1 VALATLA
8 MITANGGITSAT
20 AETMTAASVEYRS
33 ITAQDKTNRPMQVAM
48 SAKYQRLSRRDG
60 CGPAGPFGSVSL
72 PVTSVRCPA
81 ARRPKHDMPGRGS
94 RRRGVR
100 ALGAGPVMF
109 ICMFDEDALLEG
121 LNEQQR
127 QAVTHRGGPLL
138 VLAGAGTGK
147 TRTLVG
153 RAAWLRGGQGVPA
166 SRILLLTF
174 TRRAA
179 SDMLARAAA
188 WFDGSSERICGGTF
202 HAIAHKIIRQHAE
215 SFSLPP
221 QFTILDP
228 GDTVDIL
235 DVLRPDHG
243 LAEGGQRAPRAAACA
258 DIYTRCVNTGR
269 PVSEVVTAGFPW
281 CVPFTGQL
289 AGLFRG
295 YTAHKRARHLLD
307 FDDLLL
313 LWQAALADPAAGP
326 VLRSMF
332 DAVLVDEYQ
341 DVNAVQ
347 ASIVRLLQPDGKQLT
362 CVGDDAQ
369 AIYGFRG
376 ASPAHLRQ
384 LTADY
389 PGLEIVRLGR
399 NYRSRQGVLDLANVI
414 RSSAPGG
421 LGPAAAGGK
430 ASRVVPPQGGSGGMG
445 PPGKEGASSASGL
458 DLTLTG
464 DRGAGMAPLLVRC
477 HDEATQAREICAR
490 VLDAHEDG
498 AALQDQAVL
507 VRAAHHSDILEI
519 ELSARKIPYVKFG
532 GLRFTDTAHVK
543 DFLAAART
551 LANPADDLAWFRL
564 LRLHEGIGPVH
575 ARRVLAA
582 LVPGPDGP
590 ADGPADGREQA
601 VEAAPAR
608 SRRALAATFGRLADA
623 AALAAA
629 SEQAPA
635 LLAIVDPLIR
645 ARYPDAVV
653 RIADLQRLADVAAA
667 QPSLHDALA
676 ELTLDPPVSA
686 SDLAGPPRLDEDY
699 LTISTIHAAKGLEWP
714 IVHLPQLVDGAL
726 PSDMALG
733 DPDGLAEEHRLFYV
747 AITRA
752 RDHLYLYAPQRLHIH
767 RRGRDDRHGFGQ
779 LTRFLDA
786 GALAACDSAT
796 AAPLAPAL
804 PAVGALAARVD
815 AALGSLWDG

>member
-1 VALATLA
+1 
-8 MITANGGITSAT
+8 
-20 AETMTAASVEYRS
+20 
-33 ITAQDKTNRPMQVAM
+33 
-48 SAKYQRLSRRDG
+48 
-60 CGPAGPFGSVSL
+60 
-72 PVTSVRCPA
+72 
-81 ARRPKHDMPGRGS
+81 
-94 RRRGVR
+94 
-100 ALGAGPVMF
+100 
-109 ICMFDEDALLEG
+109 MFDESDVLGG

-127 QAVTHRGGPLL
+127 RAVTHQGGPLL

-147 TRTLVG
+147 TRTLVA
-153 RAAWLRGGQGVPA
+153 RAAWLRGAQGVPA

-188 WFDGSSERICGGTF
+188 GAGSPAERICGGTF
-202 HAIAHKIIRQHAE
+202 HAIAHKIVRQHAE

-228 GDTVDIL
+228 GDVADIL

-243 LAEGGQRAPRAAACA
+243 LADTGQSFRGARGVGPPGAAESFRGARGVGPPGAARRAPRAAACA

-269 PVSEVVTAGFPW
+269 PVSEVVTASFPW
-281 CVPFTGQL
+281 CAPFTDQL
-289 AGLFRG
+289 AGLFRA
-295 YTAHKRARHLLD
+295 YTARKRARHLLD

-313 LWQAALADPAAGP
+313 LWQAALADPMAGP
-326 VLRSMF
+326 VLRGMF

-376 ASPAHLRQ
+376 ADPAHLRR
-384 LTADY
+384 LAADY
-389 PGLEIVRLGR
+389 AGLEIVRLDR
-399 NYRSRQGVLDLANVI
+399 NYRSRQGILDLANLI
-414 RSSAPGG
+414 RPSAP
-421 LGPAAAGGK
+421 
-430 ASRVVPPQGGSGGMG
+430 
-445 PPGKEGASSASGL
+445 GL
-458 DLTLTG
+458 DLTLTP
-464 DRGAGMAPLLVRC
+464 DRGPGMAPLLVRC

-490 VLDAHEDG
+490 VLAAHEDG
-498 AALQDQAVL
+498 AALRDQAVL

-519 ELSARKIPYVKFG
+519 ELSASKIPYVKFG

-543 DFLAAART
+543 DFLAAARI

-582 LVPGPDGP
+582 LDQDGP
-590 ADGPADGREQA
+590 ASGWRQSGWQQA
-601 VEAAPAR
+601 IDAAPAR
-608 SRRALAATFGRLADA
+608 SRPALAATLGRLADA
-623 AALAAA
+623 AVPTAAA
-629 SEQAPA
+629 RGSAAQAG
-635 LLAIVDPLIR
+635 AILVILDPLIR
-645 ARYPDAVV
+645 ARYPDAAV
-653 RIADLQRLADVAAA
+653 RITDLQRLADAAAA

-676 ELTLDPPVSA
+676 ELTLDPPVFA

-699 LTISTIHAAKGLEWP
+699 VTISTIHAAKGLEWP
-714 IVHLPQLVDGAL
+714 IVHLSHLVDGAL

-733 DPDGLAEEHRLFYV
+733 DPGGLAEEHRLFYV

-752 RDHLYLYAPQRLHIH
+752 RDHLYMYAPLRLHYH

-779 LTRFLDA
+779 LTRFLHA
-786 GALAACDSAT
+786 EALAACDSTT

-804 PAVGALAARVD
+804 PAVGPLTVTVD

>member
-1 VALATLA
+1 ML
-8 MITANGGITSAT
+8 
-20 AETMTAASVEYRS
+20 
-33 ITAQDKTNRPMQVAM
+33 D
-48 SAKYQRLSRRDG
+48 
-60 CGPAGPFGSVSL
+60 
-72 PVTSVRCPA
+72 
-81 ARRPKHDMPGRGS
+81 
-94 RRRGVR
+94 
-100 ALGAGPVMF
+100 
-109 ICMFDEDALLEG
+109 G

-127 QAVTHRGGPLL
+127 RAATHQGGPLL

-147 TRTLVG
+147 TRTLIA
-153 RAAWLRGGQGVPA
+153 RAAWLRGSQGMAA

-179 SDMLARAAA
+179 SDMLARAAV
-188 WFDGSSERICGGTF
+188 WFDGSSGRVEGSERICGGTF

-215 SFSLPP
+215 SFSLSP
-221 QFTILDP
+221 QFTILDQ
-228 GDTVDIL
+228 GDATDLL

-243 LAEGGQRAPRAAACA
+243 FDNTGQRAPRAAVCA

-289 AGLFRG
+289 AGLFRA
-295 YTAHKRARHLLD
+295 YTARKRARNLLD

-313 LWQAALADPAAGP
+313 LWQAALADPVAGP
-326 VLRSMF
+326 VLRGMF

-376 ASPAHLRQ
+376 ADPAHLRQ

-389 PGLEIVRLGR
+389 PGLDVVRLDR
-399 NYRSRQGVLDLANVI
+399 NYRSRQGVLDLANLI
-414 RSSAPGG
+414 RPSSPG
-421 LGPAAAGGK
+421 LGLKLA
-430 ASRVVPPQGGSGGMG
+430 
-445 PPGKEGASSASGL
+445 
-458 DLTLTG
+458 G
-464 DRGAGMAPLLVRC
+464 DRGAGGVGQSGAAPLLVRC
-477 HDEATQAREICAR
+477 HDEATQAREVCAR
-490 VLDAHEDG
+490 VLEAHEDG
-498 AALQDQAVL
+498 AALRDQAVL
-507 VRAAHHSDILEI
+507 VRAAHHSDVLKI
-519 ELSARKIPYVKFG
+519 ELSARRIPYVKFG

-543 DFLAAART
+543 DFLAAARI
-551 LANPADDLAWFRL
+551 LANPADELAWFRL
-564 LRLHEGIGPVH
+564 LR
-575 ARRVLAA
+575 
-582 LVPGPDGP
+582 
-590 ADGPADGREQA
+590 
-601 VEAAPAR
+601 
-608 SRRALAATFGRLADA
+608 
-623 AALAAA
+623 
-629 SEQAPA
+629 
-635 LLAIVDPLIR
+635 
-645 ARYPDAVV
+645 
-653 RIADLQRLADVAAA
+653 
-667 QPSLHDALA
+667 LHDALA

-714 IVHLPQLVDGAL
+714 IVHLPHLVDGAL

-733 DPDGLAEEHRLFYV
+733 DPGGLAEEHRLFYV

-752 RDHLYLYAPQRLHIH
+752 RDHLYLYAPQRLHYH

-786 GALAACDSAT
+786 GALAACDSVT

-804 PAVGALAARVD
+804 PPVGSLATKVD
-815 AALGSLWDG
+815 TALGALWDG

>member
-1 VALATLA
+1 
-8 MITANGGITSAT
+8 
-20 AETMTAASVEYRS
+20 
-33 ITAQDKTNRPMQVAM
+33 
-48 SAKYQRLSRRDG
+48 
-60 CGPAGPFGSVSL
+60 
-72 PVTSVRCPA
+72 
-81 ARRPKHDMPGRGS
+81 
-94 RRRGVR
+94 
-100 ALGAGPVMF
+100 MF
-109 ICMFDEDALLEG
+109 ICMFDEGVLLDG

-127 QAVTHRGGPLL
+127 RAVTHLGGPLL

-147 TRTLVG
+147 TRTLVA
-153 RAAWLRGGQGVPA
+153 RAAWLRGSQGVPA

-188 WFDGSSERICGGTF
+188 GWDGSVPGSERICGGTF
-202 HAIAHKIIRQHAE
+202 HAIAHKVIRQHAE

-235 DVLRPDHG
+235 DVLRSDHG
-243 LAEGGQRAPRAAACA
+243 LAVPGQRAPRAPACA

-269 PVSEVVTAGFPW
+269 PVSEVVTASFPW
-281 CVPFTGQL
+281 CAPFTSQL
-289 AGLFRG
+289 AGLFRA
-295 YTAHKRARHLLD
+295 YTARKRARHLLD

-313 LWQAALADPAAGP
+313 LWQAALADPVAGP
-326 VLRSMF
+326 VLRGMF

-376 ASPAHLRQ
+376 ADPAHLRQ

-389 PGLEIVRLGR
+389 PGLDIVRLDR
-399 NYRSRQGVLDLANVI
+399 NYRSRQGVLHLANLI
-414 RSSAPGG
+414 RPSAP
-421 LGPAAAGGK
+421 
-430 ASRVVPPQGGSGGMG
+430 S
-445 PPGKEGASSASGL
+445 L
-458 DLTLTG
+458 DLTLTA
-464 DRGAGMAPLLVRC
+464 DRGPGMAPLLVRC

-490 VLDAHEDG
+490 VIDAHEDG
-498 AALQDQAVL
+498 AALRDQAVL

-543 DFLAAART
+543 DFLAAARI
-551 LANPADDLAWFRL
+551 LANPADDMAWFRL

-575 ARRVLAA
+575 ARRVLDA
-582 LVPGPDGP
+582 LFAGPDGP
-590 ADGPADGREQA
+590 ADGWEGRPDGWAQA

-608 SRRALAATFGRLADA
+608 SRRALAATLGRLAGTARPGAGGPGADGPGTGAPETGAQAIA
-623 AALAAA
+623 AGIL
-629 SEQAPA
+629 A
-635 LLAIVDPLIR
+635 LLDPLIR
-645 ARYPDAVV
+645 ARYPDAGV
-653 RIADLQRLADVAAA
+653 RITDLQRLADAAAA

-676 ELTLDPPVSA
+676 ELALDPPASA

-714 IVHLPQLVDGAL
+714 VVHLPHLVDGAL

-733 DPDGLAEEHRLFYV
+733 DPGGLAEEHRLFYV

-752 RDHLYLYAPQRLHIH
+752 RDHLYLYAPQRLHYQ

-779 LTRFLDA
+779 LTRFLPA
-786 GALAACDSAT
+786 EALAACDSVI
-796 AAPLAPAL
+796 AAPPAPLL
-804 PAVGALAARVD
+804 PAVGSLATKVD
-815 AALGSLWDG
+815 AALDSLWDG

>member
-1 VALATLA
+1 
-8 MITANGGITSAT
+8 
-20 AETMTAASVEYRS
+20 
-33 ITAQDKTNRPMQVAM
+33 
-48 SAKYQRLSRRDG
+48 
-60 CGPAGPFGSVSL
+60 
-72 PVTSVRCPA
+72 
-81 ARRPKHDMPGRGS
+81 
-94 RRRGVR
+94 
-100 ALGAGPVMF
+100 
-109 ICMFDEDALLEG
+109 MFDENAVLDG

-127 QAVTHRGGPLL
+127 RAVTHQDGPLL

-147 TRTLVG
+147 TRTLVA
-153 RAAWLRGGQGVPA
+153 RAAWLRGSQGMAA

-179 SDMLARAAA
+179 SDMLARAAV
-188 WFDGSSERICGGTF
+188 WFDGSSGRVEGSERICGGTF

-221 QFTILDP
+221 QFTILDQ
-228 GDTVDIL
+228 GDATDLL

-243 LAEGGQRAPRAAACA
+243 FDNTGQRAPRAAVCA

-289 AGLFRG
+289 AALFRA
-295 YTAHKRARHLLD
+295 YTARKRARNLLD

-313 LWQAALADPAAGP
+313 LWQAALADPVAGP
-326 VLRSMF
+326 VLRGMF

-376 ASPAHLRQ
+376 ADPAHLRQ

-389 PGLEIVRLGR
+389 PGLDVVRLDR
-399 NYRSRQGVLDLANVI
+399 NYRSRQGILDLANLI
-414 RSSAPGG
+414 RPSSPG
-421 LGPAAAGGK
+421 LGLKLA
-430 ASRVVPPQGGSGGMG
+430 
-445 PPGKEGASSASGL
+445 
-458 DLTLTG
+458 G
-464 DRGAGMAPLLVRC
+464 DRGAGGVGHSGESGHSGAAPLLVRC
-477 HDEATQAREICAR
+477 HDEASQAREVCAR
-490 VLDAHEDG
+490 VLEAHEDG
-498 AALQDQAVL
+498 AALRDQAVL
-507 VRAAHHSDILEI
+507 VRAAHHSDVLEI
-519 ELSARKIPYVKFG
+519 ELSARRIPYVKFG

-543 DFLAAART
+543 DFLAAARI
-551 LANPADDLAWFRL
+551 LANPADELAWFRL
-564 LRLHEGIGPVH
+564 LRLHEGIGPAH
-575 ARRVLAA
+575 ARRVLDA
-582 LVPGPDGP
+582 LAPDP
-590 ADGPADGREQA
+590 DSWERA
-601 VEAAPAR
+601 VGSAPAR
-608 SRRALAATFGRLADA
+608 SRRALAATLGRLADMAQPAATQPTAAQQA
-623 AALAAA
+623 AAVL
-629 SEQAPA
+629 A
-635 LLAIVDPLIR
+635 LLDPLIR
-645 ARYPDAVV
+645 ARYPDAPV
-653 RIADLQRLADVAAA
+653 RLTDLQRLADAAAA

-686 SDLAGPPRLDEDY
+686 SDLAGPPRLDDDY

-714 IVHLPQLVDGAL
+714 IVHLPHLVDGAL

-733 DPDGLAEEHRLFYV
+733 DPGGLAEEHRLFYV

-752 RDHLYLYAPQRLHIH
+752 RDHLYLYAPQRLHYH

-786 GALAACDSAT
+786 GALAACDTVT
-796 AAPLAPAL
+796 AAPLSPAL
-804 PAVGALAARVD
+804 PPVGSLATKVD
-815 AALGSLWDG
+815 TALGALWDG

>member
-1 VALATLA
+1 
-8 MITANGGITSAT
+8 
-20 AETMTAASVEYRS
+20 
-33 ITAQDKTNRPMQVAM
+33 
-48 SAKYQRLSRRDG
+48 
-60 CGPAGPFGSVSL
+60 
-72 PVTSVRCPA
+72 
-81 ARRPKHDMPGRGS
+81 
-94 RRRGVR
+94 
-100 ALGAGPVMF
+100 MF
-109 ICMFDEDALLEG
+109 ICMFDESAVLDG

-127 QAVTHRGGPLL
+127 RAATQQGGPLL

-147 TRTLVG
+147 TRTLVA
-153 RAAWLRGGQGVPA
+153 RAAWLHGSQGVPA

-188 WFDGSSERICGGTF
+188 WFDGSYQGPDRICGGTF

-221 QFTILDP
+221 QFTILDQ
-228 GDTVDIL
+228 GDATDLL

-243 LAEGGQRAPRAAACA
+243 LDGTGQRAPRAAACA

-269 PVSEVVTAGFPW
+269 PVTEVVTAGFPW
-281 CVPFTGQL
+281 CKPFTAQL
-289 AGLFRG
+289 AALFRA
-295 YTAHKRARHLLD
+295 YTARKRARNLLD

-326 VLRSMF
+326 VLRGMF

-376 ASPAHLRQ
+376 ADPAHLRQ

-389 PGLEIVRLGR
+389 PGLDVVRLDR

-414 RSSAPGG
+414 RPSFPGGSGG
-421 LGPAAAGGK
+421 LGG
-430 ASRVVPPQGGSGGMG
+430 VVSPQGGSGGMG
-445 PPGKEGASSASGL
+445 PPGRERASRAL

-464 DRGAGMAPLLVRC
+464 DRGQGMAPLLVRC

-490 VLDAHEDG
+490 VLEAHEDG
-498 AALQDQAVL
+498 AALRDQAVL
-507 VRAAHHSDILEI
+507 VRAAHHSDMLEI
-519 ELSARKIPYVKFG
+519 ELSARKVPYVKFG

-543 DFLAAART
+543 DFLAAARI
-551 LANPADDLAWFRL
+551 LVNPADELAWFRL
-564 LRLHEGIGPVH
+564 LRLHEGIGPAH
-575 ARRVLAA
+575 ARRVLDALDPGGAA
-582 LVPGPDGP
+582 GPPD
-590 ADGPADGREQA
+590 AWASA

-608 SRRALAATFGRLADA
+608 SRRALAVTLGRLADA
-623 AALAAA
+623 AQPEWPAQKIAGQQIEAQQVAAQQVAAA
-629 SEQAPA
+629 QATAVLA
-635 LLAIVDPLIR
+635 LLDPLIR
-645 ARYPDAVV
+645 ARYPDATA
-653 RIADLQRLADVAAA
+653 RISDLQRLADAAAA
-667 QPSLHDALA
+667 QPSLHDVLA
-676 ELTLDPPVSA
+676 ELTLDPPVSS

-714 IVHLPQLVDGAL
+714 IVHLPHLVDGAL

-733 DPDGLAEEHRLFYV
+733 DPGGLAEEHRLFYV
-747 AITRA
+747 AVTRA
-752 RDHLYLYAPQRLHIH
+752 RDHLYLYAPQRLHVH

-786 GALAACDSAT
+786 EALAACESVT
-796 AAPLAPAL
+796 AAPLTPVL
-804 PAVGALAARVD
+804 PAVGSLATRVD
-815 AALGSLWDG
+815 AALGALWDG

>member
-1 VALATLA
+1 
-8 MITANGGITSAT
+8 
-20 AETMTAASVEYRS
+20 
-33 ITAQDKTNRPMQVAM
+33 
-48 SAKYQRLSRRDG
+48 
-60 CGPAGPFGSVSL
+60 
-72 PVTSVRCPA
+72 
-81 ARRPKHDMPGRGS
+81 
-94 RRRGVR
+94 
-100 ALGAGPVMF
+100 MF
-109 ICMFDEDALLEG
+109 ICMFDESDVLDG
-121 LNEQQR
+121 LNDQQR
-127 QAVTHRGGPLL
+127 RAVTHQGGPLL

-147 TRTLVG
+147 TRTLVA
-153 RAAWLRGGQGVPA
+153 RAAWLRGAQGVPA

-179 SDMLARAAA
+179 SDMLARATAGS
-188 WFDGSSERICGGTF
+188 GSSERICGGTF

-228 GDTVDIL
+228 GDTADIL

-243 LAEGGQRAPRAAACA
+243 LAEAGQRAPRAAACA
-258 DIYTRCVNTGR
+258 DIYTRCVNTCR
-269 PVSEVVTAGFPW
+269 PVSEVVTASFPW
-281 CVPFTGQL
+281 CAPFTGQL
-289 AGLFRG
+289 AGLFRA
-295 YTAHKRARHLLD
+295 YTARKRARYLLD

-313 LWQAALADPAAGP
+313 LWQAALADPVAGP
-326 VLRSMF
+326 VLRGMF

-376 ASPAHLRQ
+376 ADPAQLRQ
-384 LTADY
+384 LVADY
-389 PGLEIVRLGR
+389 PGLDIVRLDR
-399 NYRSRQGVLDLANVI
+399 NYRSRQGILDLANLV
-414 RSSAPGG
+414 RPSAP
-421 LGPAAAGGK
+421 
-430 ASRVVPPQGGSGGMG
+430 
-445 PPGKEGASSASGL
+445 GL

-464 DRGAGMAPLLVRC
+464 DRGPGQSGESGMAPLLVRC

-490 VLDAHEDG
+490 VLAAHEDG
-498 AALQDQAVL
+498 AALRDQAVL

-519 ELSARKIPYVKFG
+519 ELGARKIPYVKFG
-532 GLRFTDTAHVK
+532 GLRFTDTAHIK
-543 DFLAAART
+543 DFLATARI

-582 LVPGPDGP
+582 GLDGP
-590 ADGPADGREQA
+590 ADGWQQA
-601 VEAAPAR
+601 IDAAPAR
-608 SRRALAATFGRLADA
+608 SRRALATTLGRLAEA
-623 AALAAA
+623 AGD
-629 SEQAPA
+629 PVR
-635 LLAIVDPLIR
+635 AILEILDPLIR
-645 ARYPDAVV
+645 ARYPAAAV
-653 RIADLQRLADVAAA
+653 RIPDLQRLADAAAA

-686 SDLAGPPRLDEDY
+686 ADLAGPPRLDEDY

-714 IVHLPQLVDGAL
+714 VVHLSQLVDGAL

-733 DPDGLAEEHRLFYV
+733 DPGGLAEEHRLFYV

-752 RDHLYLYAPQRLHIH
+752 RDHLYLYAPQRLHYH

-779 LTRFLDA
+779 LTRFLHA
-786 GALAACDSAT
+786 EALAACDSAT
-796 AAPLAPAL
+796 AAPLTPTL
-804 PAVGALAARVD
+804 PAIGPLATRVD
-815 AALGSLWDG
+815 VALGSLWDG

>member
-1 VALATLA
+1 
-8 MITANGGITSAT
+8 
-20 AETMTAASVEYRS
+20 
-33 ITAQDKTNRPMQVAM
+33 
-48 SAKYQRLSRRDG
+48 
-60 CGPAGPFGSVSL
+60 
-72 PVTSVRCPA
+72 
-81 ARRPKHDMPGRGS
+81 
-94 RRRGVR
+94 
-100 ALGAGPVMF
+100 MF
-109 ICMFDEDALLEG
+109 ICMFDERGVLDG

-127 QAVTHRGGPLL
+127 RAVTHQGGPLL

-147 TRTLVG
+147 TRTLVA
-153 RAAWLRGGQGVPA
+153 RAAWLRDGQGVPA
-166 SRILLLTF
+166 NRILLLTF

-188 WFDGSSERICGGTF
+188 GYDGPGPQIRGDERICGGTF

-215 SFSLPP
+215 SFSLSP

-243 LAEGGQRAPRAAACA
+243 LAEAGQRAPRAAACA

-269 PVSEVVTAGFPW
+269 PVSEVVTASFPW
-281 CVPFTGQL
+281 CTPFTGQL
-289 AGLFRG
+289 AGLFRA
-295 YTAHKRARHLLD
+295 YTARKRARHLLD

-313 LWQAALADPAAGP
+313 LWQAALADPVAGP
-326 VLRSMF
+326 VLRGMF

-369 AIYGFRG
+369 SIYGFRG
-376 ASPAHLRQ
+376 ADPEHLRQ
-384 LTADY
+384 LTSDY
-389 PGLEIVRLGR
+389 HGLEIVRLDR
-399 NYRSRQGVLDLANVI
+399 NYRSRQGILDLANLI
-414 RSSAPGG
+414 RPSAP
-421 LGPAAAGGK
+421 
-430 ASRVVPPQGGSGGMG
+430 
-445 PPGKEGASSASGL
+445 GL

-464 DRGAGMAPLLVRC
+464 DRGPGPSGESGLAPLLVRC

-490 VLDAHEDG
+490 LLDAHEDG
-498 AALQDQAVL
+498 AALRDQAVL

-543 DFLAAART
+543 DFLAAARI

-582 LVPGPDGP
+582 LTQDGP
-590 ADGPADGREQA
+590 ADGWQQV

-608 SRRALAATFGRLADA
+608 SRSALAVTLGRLADA
-623 AALAAA
+623 AGGPETAPVGTAAVGTAAVQAAA
-629 SEQAPA
+629 I
-635 LLAIVDPLIR
+635 LAILDPLIR
-645 ARYPDAVV
+645 ARYPDAAV
-653 RIADLQRLADVAAA
+653 RLTDLQRLADTAAA

-714 IVHLPQLVDGAL
+714 IVHLPHLVDGAL

-733 DPDGLAEEHRLFYV
+733 DPGGLAEEHRLFYV

-752 RDHLYLYAPQRLHIH
+752 RDQLYLYAPQRLHYH

-779 LTRFLDA
+779 LTRFLHPE
-786 GALAACDSAT
+786 ALAACDSAT
-796 AAPLAPAL
+796 AAPLAPVL
-804 PAVGALAARVD
+804 PAVGSLATRVD